1 MESSWLTIPIQG
13 IRELEHQSFR
23 VIRAP
28 DLTEQGKGVAKVEP
42 RTVID
47 SRLTILAENF
57 QSSGHWQPGA
67 IGYGQLN
74 YTWSYETPMG
84 FVAKQYPEETSKT
97 MNRSTLYIQGMLE
110 INSQLQFKLHS
121 LSALKQEIS
130 SNLINSLD
138 ELAKGSCVSQSSL
151 EQSPELHSDNELSNQ
166 TMATTT
172 NPLNHSSRN

>member
-28 DLTEQGKGVAKVEP
+28 DLTEQKRWSSKSEVEP

-84 FVAKQYPEETSKT
+84 FVAKQIPA
-97 MNRSTLYIQGMLE
+97 
-110 INSQLQFKLHS
+110 KL
-121 LSALKQEIS
+121 LR
-130 SNLINSLD
+130 
-138 ELAKGSCVSQSSL
+138 
-151 EQSPELHSDNELSNQ
+151 P
-166 TMATTT
+166 
-172 NPLNHSSRN
+172 

>member
-1 MESSWLTIPIQG
+1 MICTIDAVESSWLTIPIQG

-28 DLTEQGKGVAKVEP
+28 DLTGHGKGGAKVES

-67 IGYGQLN
+67 IGYGHIN

-84 FVAKQYPEETSKT
+84 FMAKRTPGETSKAI
-97 MNRSTLYIQGMLE
+97 NRSTLYIQGVLE
-110 INSQLQFKLHS
+110 INAKLQFKLHDIS
-121 LSALKQEIS
+121 TLRQNIS
-130 SNLINSLD
+130 SKSINGLD
-138 ELAKGSCVSQSSL
+138 KLAKGSCIIQ
-151 EQSPELHSDNELSNQ
+151 P
-166 TMATTT
+166 
-172 NPLNHSSRN
+172 

>member
-1 MESSWLTIPIQG
+1 MICTIEAIESSWLTIPVQG

-28 DLTEQGKGVAKVEP
+28 DLTEQRKGGAKVEP

-74 YTWSYETPMG
+74 YTWSYEIPMG
-84 FVAKQYPEETSKT
+84 FVAKQNPDETSKT
-97 MNRSTLYIQGMLE
+97 MTRSLFT
-110 INSQLQFKLHS
+110 
-121 LSALKQEIS
+121 
-130 SNLINSLD
+130 
-138 ELAKGSCVSQSSL
+138 
-151 EQSPELHSDNELSNQ
+151 
-166 TMATTT
+166 
-172 NPLNHSSRN
+172 SRGR

>member
-28 DLTEQGKGVAKVEP
+28 DLTEQGKGIAKVEP

-47 SRLTILAENF
+47 SRLIILAENF

-67 IGYGQLN
+67 IGYGQIN

-84 FVAKQYPEETSKT
+84 FVAKRTPGETSKAI
-97 MNRSTLYIQGMLE
+97 NRSTLYIQGMLE
-110 INSQLQFKLHS
+110 INAQLQFKSHNIS
-121 LSALKQEIS
+121 TLKQNIS
-130 SNLINSLD
+130 SESINSLD
-138 ELAKGSCVSQSSL
+138 ELAKGSCVSQ
-151 EQSPELHSDNELSNQ
+151 P
-166 TMATTT
+166 
-172 NPLNHSSRN
+172 

>member
-1 MESSWLTIPIQG
+1 LICTIDAVESSWLTIPIQG

-28 DLTEQGKGVAKVEP
+28 DLTEKRKGVAKVEP

-74 YTWSYETPMG
+74 YTWSYEIPMG
-84 FVAKQYPEETSKT
+84 FVAKRNLGETSKT
-97 MNRSTLYIQGMLE
+97 INISTLHIQGMLK
-110 INSQLQFKLHS
+110 INAQL
-121 LSALKQEIS
+121 
-130 SNLINSLD
+130 
-138 ELAKGSCVSQSSL
+138 
-151 EQSPELHSDNELSNQ
+151 
-166 TMATTT
+166 
-172 NPLNHSSRN
+172 